1 MHQRFCRYTNTGRRS
16 CWVAFPVVPLPSLP
30 HSRGCFK
37 LRFRSWHY
45 KFRRAGEQLPGSL
58 HSLPVMQIFVKVRLL
73 PLAPLPQLPQSP
85 AAYVFHGGA
94 GWEAG
99 GFASDAPP

>member
-1 MHQRFCRYTNTGRRS
+1 MHQRFVTNTGRRS

-58 HSLPVMQIFVKVRLL
+58 HSLPVMQIFVKVRGLL
-73 PLAPLPQLPQSP
+73 PLAAPHACLFGLRLRQ
-85 AAYVFHGGA
+85 GRTGRD
-94 GWEAG
+94 G
-99 GFASDAPP
+99 GFASDA